1 MFKKSVISS
10 CLILLAVACQSA
22 AAQVICLDNR
32 QTSLDDVTKQK
43 LAIDL
48 AFIHL
53 LDTQNQQVTTS
64 HYLSNST
71 YANQHFEHEHYSLE
85 IKSSL
90 YPTSV
95 KTVRIDENCYQVKIN
110 LEN

>member
-1 MFKKSVISS
+1 MS
-10 CLILLAVACQSA
+10 AVACQSA
-22 AAQVICLDNR
+22 TAQVVCLDKR
-32 QTSLDDVTKQK
+32 QTHLDDVTKQK
-43 LAIDL
+43 LAVDL

-71 YANQHFEHEHYSLE
+71 YANQNFEHEHYTLE

-95 KTVRIDENCYQVKIN
+95 KTVPIDERCYKVQIN
-110 LEN
+110 LEK